1 MDVKILTDEKDAIE
15 LQIGSVTIAEIL
27 RVYLNKE
34 QAVKFAAWK
43 RGHPDKPAILRVET
57 SGKTPKKAIQESI
70 EQINKDAEKLAS
82 EFKNA

>member
-43 RGHPDKPAILRVET
+43 REHPDKPAILRVET
-57 SGKTPKKAIQESI
+57 SGKTTKKAIQESI